1 MIVGLE
7 MRKSV
12 KPEIDAGVIALL
24 YVMERETAQEE
35 MLGALGMLMDID
47 DAYVRQGSEVAG
59 TAPCLVSLT
68 RLVFIQCFKSYI
80 MCRTGFGDINNNRI
94 LT

>member
-1 MIVGLE
+1 MIIGLE

-12 KPEIDAGVIALL
+12 KPEIDAGVTTLL

-35 MLGALGMLMDID
+35 RLGALWTLVNID

-68 RLVFIQCFKSYI
+68 QLLLFQY
-80 MCRTGFGDINNNRI
+80 
-94 LT
+94 